1 LLLPAVQ
8 AAREAARRM
17 QCGNHLKQIG
27 LGLQNYHDVF
37 QTLPYGARARY
48 IAITATAPT
57 NQRSGPSFFVGIL
70 PFLEQKNMSDQ
81 MEQLAVTAIAA
92 DYSDKNSALPP
103 TNAATRVPGVAHNQ
117 KLAWMVCPSTALPAM
132 ELLGGSGPPNCV
144 VSSYVGMSGVVNLPT
159 PVAAIQVKTETPF
172 SEIRVKP
179 TGTATSSQQ
188 SWGGMLVPNE
198 CYTLA
203 QCQDGTSN
211 TMVVS
216 EKSDFFYARNN
227 STAAVRVRIDGSY
240 GNGGTGAFSGGWWMV
255 GCSGQTQTMGVTSTT
270 PGATQPPSPVYNL
283 ATLRSYNG
291 NNAPANA
298 MIGFNGKSVDF
309 NVANNATLQGVGVG
323 QANNPLVSVHPN
335 VVLGVYLDG
344 HTYGIAKNTH
354 PAIVKRVVTR
364 DDGQQIGDY

>member
-1 LLLPAVQ
+1 
-8 AAREAARRM
+8 M
-17 QCGNHLKQIG
+17 
-27 LGLQNYHDVF
+27 
-37 QTLPYGARARY
+37 
-48 IAITATAPT
+48 
-57 NQRSGPSFFVGIL
+57 
-70 PFLEQKNMSDQ
+70 
-81 MEQLAVTAIAA
+81 
-92 DYSDKNSALPP
+92 
-103 TNAATRVPGVAHNQ
+103 
-117 KLAWMVCPSTALPAM
+117 
-132 ELLGGSGPPNCV
+132 
-144 VSSYVGMSGVVNLPT
+144 
-159 PVAAIQVKTETPF
+159 
-172 SEIRVKP
+172 
-179 TGTATSSQQ
+179 
-188 SWGGMLVPNE
+188 
-198 CYTLA
+198 
-203 QCQDGTSN
+203 
-211 TMVVS
+211 
-216 EKSDFFYARNN
+216 
-227 STAAVRVRIDGSY
+227 RIDGSY

-335 VVLGVYLDG
+335 VVLGVFLDG